1 MKKFNYIILIVLL
14 SFFAISCD
22 EDELL
27 TESPKDFLT
36 PENSFTSAEG
46 FNAGIASLHATLQ
59 ASVFGSN
66 DAWQRF
72 VHFGQDVDI
81 AVSGL
86 SEDGLWYA
94 IQWNTMTPDNGT
106 VSGWWQT
113 YYSLIFRAN
122 VIINRADD
130 DVVKWNSEE
139 EKNAIVGE
147 AKFVRAFAYH
157 FLANMWGGVPITL
170 EETSAAKFD
179 YVRASQ
185 EEVYQQCVEDLT
197 FATQWMNTVDGNFKG
212 GQIPR
217 AAAYHLLSEVYI
229 AMGDYSK
236 AITAASAVIDDPNF
250 ELMTERF
257 GVYKDFTFTG
267 FDYKGEQEPWGD
279 VYWDL
284 FRDGNFHRAEGNTEA
299 IWNINMKYE
308 AEGIGYPVS
317 HERWWG
323 PMCWRLKDVDGVQN
337 HLKDT
342 LMGRPVGVVRPTKY
356 ASEDIWNYHDNWN
369 TDIRNSN
376 YNIQRDFYYN
386 NPASDYFGQVITE
399 ENGNSA
405 NVLFRGAYPYFQKFA
420 GAIHYGVSTDPSSG
434 QKHDNGR
441 NFKDVY
447 FIRLAETY
455 LLRAEAHHLA
465 GDNTSAATDLNAVRN
480 RSNATSVGAGDVDLD
495 LILDER
501 ARELYGEEFRV
512 NTLLR
517 MGKLKEYIRKYHY
530 ATLQQGLTYPDGG
543 FLDLLPIPQR
553 EIDANKDAVL
563 VQNPGYN

>member
-1 MKKFNYIILIVLL
+1 MPINSSSSKTLRVHIPKVERGNSEYFNSV
-14 SFFAISCD
+14 
-22 EDELL
+22 
-27 TESPKDFLT
+27 
-36 PENSFTSAEG
+36 EG
-46 FNAGIASLHATLQ
+46 FKAGIASLHATLHG
-59 ASVFGSN
+59 SVFGYN
-66 DAWQRF
+66 DAWSRF

-86 SEDGLWYA
+86 SEGGLWYA
-94 IQWNTMTPDNGT
+94 IQWNTMTPDNGQ
-106 VSGWWQT
+106 VRSWWRT

-130 DVVKWNSEE
+130 DVVTWNSEE

-170 EETSAAKFD
+170 EETSSAKFD

-185 EEVYQQCVEDLT
+185 EEVYQQCVDDLT
-197 FATQWMNTVDGNFKG
+197 FATQWMNTVDGDFKG

-229 AMGDYSK
+229 AMGDYPK

-267 FDYKGEQEPWGD
+267 YDYKGPQEPWGD

-284 FRDGNFHRAEGNTEA
+284 FRDGNFHRAQGNKEA
-299 IWNINMKYE
+299 IWNTNLKYD
-308 AEGIGYPVS
+308 AEGSGYPDS

-323 PMCWRLKDVDGVQN
+323 PWCWALKDIDGVQN
-337 HLKDT
+337 YLKDT
-342 LMGRPVGVVRPTKY
+342 LMGRPVGVIRPTKY
-356 ASEDIWNYHDNWN
+356 ASEDIWNYKGDWDK
-369 TDIRNSN
+369 DIRNSEV
-376 YNIQRDFYYN
+376 NIQRKFYYT
-386 NPASDYFGQVITE
+386 NPNSKYYGEVVTK
-399 ENGNSA
+399 ENGSPGN
-405 NVLFRGAYPYFQKFA
+405 NFFRQAYPYFMKFA
-420 GAIHYGVSTDPSSG
+420 GAVHYGQGTDAASG

-441 NFKDVY
+441 NYKDLY
-447 FIRLAETY
+447 FMRLAETY
-455 LLRAEAHHLA
+455 LLRAEAYHLN
-465 GDNTSAATDLNAVRN
+465 GDNNSAAADINKVRN
-480 RSNATSVGAGDVDLD
+480 RSQATSVSAGDVNLD

-501 ARELYGEEFRV
+501 ARELYGEEFRL
-512 NTLLR
+512 NTLMR

-530 ATLQQGLTYPDGG
+530 ATLQQGLTYPEGG

-553 EIDANKDAVL
+553 EIDANKEAVL
-563 VQNPGYN
+563 EQNPGY